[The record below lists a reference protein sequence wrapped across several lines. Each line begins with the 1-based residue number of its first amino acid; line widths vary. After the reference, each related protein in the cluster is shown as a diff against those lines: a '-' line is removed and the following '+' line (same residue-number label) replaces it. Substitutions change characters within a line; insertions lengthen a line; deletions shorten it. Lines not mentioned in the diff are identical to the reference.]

1 MRQQKTRTEMA
12 WYLWKDQL
20 ENNITRPF
28 GSIYPIMRV
37 SMWQLHQPPKP
48 ESVPTAEELNSDSD

>member
-1 MRQQKTRTEMA
+1 MA